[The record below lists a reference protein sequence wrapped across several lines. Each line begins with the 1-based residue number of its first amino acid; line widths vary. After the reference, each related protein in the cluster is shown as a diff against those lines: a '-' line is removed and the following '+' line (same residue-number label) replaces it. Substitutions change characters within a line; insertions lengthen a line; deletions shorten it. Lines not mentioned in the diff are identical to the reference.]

1 MAKARN
7 LSNLVS
13 QGGILADGA
22 IQYTE
27 ITGTPPIPAVLK
39 CTSIQYPGDDLAAN
53 PAGGQTITLIGTGFE
68 ATPTVYVGGVVASS
82 VSFISSTQITFTSP
96 ARTAGTYDVYVVNP
110 GGATAI
116 FVMGISYSGVPNWT
130 TAAGSLGTVDANFSI
145 QLQATSNST
154 VTYALANGSTL
165 PSGVA
170 LSSSGLLT
178 GTALSVEQT
187 FTFSVVATDLE
198 NQDTARSFQ
207 VTVSLAD
214 PFFRNVT
221 LLLAGDTPVA
231 PFNSDLSTNNFN
243 VSINGDTKPNS
254 FNPHTPGYY
263 SNFFNG
269 SSYLQIASNSA
280 LNMNTHCCLEG
291 WVNITTLGSNTLIF
305 GRDSSYWLGYDF
317 LGIGGSAGKFVFAIY
332 NGSTWQAVSST
343 TSPVAGQWYHIVGIR
358 DNNTLRIYINGTQE
372 NTGTFS
378 GTANISAT
386 PFGIASNQNT
396 QNITAFI
403 SNVRLII
410 GSSAAVLPYTANF
423 TPSTTPLT
431 TTANTVLLT
440 CQANRFIDNS
450 AAPLTI
456 TTAGSP
462 QVVAYDPFVL
472 PSNLQTLG
480 STFFDGN
487 GDSFNVVANTNIAF
501 GTGDFTVEAWV
512 YPRSFPL
519 NTYVVDTRPNAS
531 WSLSFNYQ
539 GTNGTNSQLA
549 WSDSNN
555 IYQTTTAT
563 PLNQWNHVAYTRSG
577 TTGSLYLNGV
587 RVLTFTDT
595 FNYTTSGTMWIGA
608 RHSNTM
614 HWDGYMSNLRI
625 VQGTAVYTGASYTV
639 PTAPLTAVTNTRL
652 LTLQTNQGASNSGFL
667 DSSLNSFPIQ
677 RFGNTTQGT
686 FTPYGSNWSNY
697 FDGSSHLS
705 IPTNAAFSLG
715 TGAFTVEAWAYIPTG
730 NGSGANRIVGL
741 GVGASGGAPHYTA
754 WGLQATTISS
764 LYSTAN
770 VAWYRFDGTE
780 TVYTTNTS
788 PFIVGQWNHLVV
800 TRNSSNNLAIFVN
813 GTRALS
819 TTSSV
824 NYNAVNSDDLFIGRT
839 TSGGGTPN
847 LTTGYIS
854 DVRVVKG
861 TAVYDPTQTTITIPT
876 APLTAI
882 TNTSLLT
889 CQSNR
894 FRDNST
900 NNFTVT
906 PTGSPTVQRFSP
918 VNPTAAHSPAT
929 IGGSAYFDGSGDYL
943 TIPASPALSFG
954 TRDFTISTWIYTG
967 VDSLTPGGYSRSPFT
982 LGNIIGYLRIS
993 QYHGG
998 TTGAFR
1004 GFLAGTI
1011 ICDGSTVK
1019 LSDNAWHN
1027 ITIVRESGIIRHW
1040 IDGVYVGAVSYSS
1053 SITNTITNGIG
1064 ADMNGP
1070 DASWNGY
1077 IAGTYVNN
1085 GTALFTGTS
1094 NITVPSTP
1102 PTISNG
1108 NSLLL
1113 NYTNA
1118 GIIDNAMMNNLETVG
1133 NAQISTARSKFGG
1146 ASMLFNGSTDAL
1158 AGPSSQNL
1166 AFGTGD
1172 FTVEGWFY
1180 QTADN
1185 SYPTAF
1191 EVGNHIS
1198 STGIVFITKYA
1209 GNACIYSGAFYG
1221 AAATTLNTWNHIA
1234 WVRSS
1239 GVLRIFVNGIVGST
1253 TAFTNNLTDA
1263 SFVRVGTTGSLS
1275 PAAYYFA
1282 GYIDDL
1288 RITKGYARYTAN
1300 FTPPTLAFK
1309 LR

>member
-130 TAAGSLGTVDANFSI
+130 TAAGSLGNVEENFTI

-154 VTYALANGSTL
+154 VSYQLASGSTL
-165 PSGVA
+165 PSGVT

-178 GTALSVEQT
+178 GTALTVEQT
-187 FTFSVVATDLE
+187 FSFSVVATDLE
-198 NQDTARSFQ
+198 NQDTTRSFQ
-207 VTVSLAD
+207 VTVSIAD
-214 PFFRNVT
+214 PFFEYVT
-221 LLLAGDTPVA
+221 LLLAGDTPIA
-231 PFNSDLSTNNFN
+231 PFNSDLSTNKFN
-243 VSINGDTKPNS
+243 VSINGDTKPNN
-254 FNPHTPGYY
+254 FNPYTAGYY
-263 SNFFNG
+263 SVFQTDVNAHYINFNTSVGSAFEFAGDYTIEAWVYAAVNTGDCSVYVTSNG
-269 SSYLQIASNSA
+269 PSYHA
-280 LNMNTHCCLEG
+280 LNIDATNYNIYLNSGSPTSSFAHGLSNNTWNHIAM
-291 WVNITTLGSNTLIF
+291 VRS
-305 GRDSSYWLGYDF
+305 
-317 LGIGGSAGKFVFAIY
+317 
-332 NGSTWQAVSST
+332 GSTVTLYTNGVSRGTLTSSATHGFANPSIARNGGGAVNAQNRFMS
-343 TSPVAGQWYHIVGIR
+343 
-358 DNNTLRIYINGTQE
+358 NLRVVK
-372 NTGTFS
+372 
-378 GTANISAT
+378 GTA
-386 PFGIASNQNT
+386 
-396 QNITAFI
+396 
-403 SNVRLII
+403 V
-410 GSSAAVLPYTANF
+410 YTAAF

-431 TTANTVLLT
+431 AITNTQLLT
-440 CQANRFIDNS
+440 CQGNRFIDASTNNF
-450 AAPLTI
+450 AITLTGNPSVQ
-456 TTAGSP
+456 AF
-462 QVVAYDPFVL
+462 DPFAL

-480 STFFDGN
+480 SGYFDGS
-487 GDSFNVVANTNIAF
+487 GDSLTTTSSAVSYAGDFCIECWFYTSTTTTYASLYSDETGSTGGTILLNNGSANGQITVYCGSISNFASTSTGLNNNAWHHIAF
-501 GTGDFTVEAWV
+501 
-512 YPRSFPL
+512 
-519 NTYVVDTRPNAS
+519 
-531 WSLSFNYQ
+531 
-539 GTNGTNSQLA
+539 
-549 WSDSNN
+549 
-555 IYQTTTAT
+555 
-563 PLNQWNHVAYTRSG
+563 TRSG
-577 TTGSLYLNGV
+577 TTV
-587 RVLTFTDT
+587 RLFIDGKLE
-595 FNYTTSGTMWIGA
+595 NTTTASGTITTPGTVIIGSSYYA
-608 RHSNTM
+608 NR
-614 HWDGYMSNLRI
+614 DFLGYISGLRI
-625 VQGTAVYTGASYTV
+625 VNGSAVYTSAFTL
-639 PTAPLTAVTNTRL
+639 PTAPLTAITNTSL
-652 LTLQTNQGASNSGFL
+652 LTLQTNQGANNRGIL
-667 DSSLNSFPIQ
+667 DSSLNSFPVT
-677 RFGNTTQGT
+677 RVGNVTQGT

-754 WGLQATTISS
+754 WALQATTISS
-764 LYSTAN
+764 LYSTAE
-770 VAWYRFDGTE
+770 VSWYRFDGNE
-780 TVYTTNTS
+780 TVYTTNGGA
-788 PFIVGQWNHLVV
+788 FIVGKWNHLVV

-861 TAVYDPTQTTITIPT
+861 TAVYDPTQTTITVPT

-906 PTGSPTVQRFSP
+906 PNGSPTVQRFSP
-918 VNPTAAHSPAT
+918 VNPTAAYSPAT

-943 TIPASPALSFG
+943 TIPANPALSFG

-967 VDSLTPGGYSRSPFT
+967 VDSISPAGYSRSPFT

-1004 GFLAGTI
+1004 AFLAGTI